1 MGDERERDGFS
12 TQFAAPLMQC
22 RPAGAEG
29 ERRGRTVARQ
39 VKKCPCPCCCLFQQ
53 HRLTNCPR
61 TNRDKRIEEKRG
73 NYKGQIELEV
83 SYSAS
88 ECELRTARGA
98 SESASSSSL
107 LVAVSIILHLI
118 RRDDDDGGG
127 DEAAMA
133 FFSLPFSD
141 RNLALVR
148 SSLLP
153 PSLPPQPPSASTLAR
168 SLALCFFH
176 AWMGRIETRRE
187 GRSRGG
193 CSRPRPF
200 RQTLFLHYSGTLL
213 PLVF

>member
-1 MGDERERDGFS
+1 MPEADNWRRETEKRGG
-12 TQFAAPLMQC
+12 
-22 RPAGAEG
+22 RRNG
-29 ERRGRTVARQ
+29 RRGRRVLNTICGAFDAMSSCGSGTDGQREDGRQ

-118 RRDDDDGGG
+118 RHDDDD
-127 DEAAMA
+127 DDNAAMA

-141 RNLALVR
+141 RNLARV
-148 SSLLP
+148 P
-153 PSLPPQPPSASTLAR
+153 PSPSLHCR
-168 SLALCFFH
+168 
-176 AWMGRIETRRE
+176 
-187 GRSRGG
+187 
-193 CSRPRPF
+193 CSRPRSLARF
-200 RQTLFLHYSGTLL
+200 VLFSRLDGQD
-213 PLVF
+213 